1 MPVLGLVTDE
11 YTAVKQRGA
20 LAHWAQDA
28 VVPIVAA
35 DSEGI
40 ARLQQ
45 LWSGRHAIAG
55 ADAQRRPSHRAD
67 AAAWWDQVVA
77 AFAPRRI

>member
-1 MPVLGLVTDE
+1 VPVLGLVTDE

-55 ADAQRRPSHRAD
+55 A
-67 AAAWWDQVVA
+67 AAAPR
-77 AFAPRRI
+77 APRRCGGVVGPGGGGGLRAAHA